1 MSDLD
6 LIRGLEERCFN
17 AWPTLRT
24 LHMGGW
30 VLRLAD
36 GHTRRANSASP
47 LHDSTLSA
55 DEIIA
60 SVVRLY
66 REAELTPL
74 FRTTPLAPE
83 GFDEKL
89 EAEGWREDDVAWGM
103 MCDDIAAC
111 HLSPDVT
118 LEAKPSEAWMR
129 DAMIAYGFG
138 EAGERALRRILAQ
151 LAMPGAFATVYEE
164 DKAVAWGLAVYERGY
179 VGLYDLVVAPEARGK
194 GVGRRLVSSLI
205 AWGRDQGAHAAY
217 LQVRDRN
224 EAARNLYRSFG
235 FRDVYRYVNRALD

>member
-1 MSDLD
+1 MFDLD

-60 SVVRLY
+60 SVVRLF
-66 REAELTPL
+66 REAELTPI

-89 EAEGWREDDVAWGM
+89 AAEGWREDDLAWGM
-103 MCDDIAAC
+103 LCDDISAGGP
-111 HLSPDVT
+111 SSDVAI
-118 LEAKPSEAWMR
+118 EPKPSEAWLR
-129 DAMIAYGFG
+129 DAMVAYGHG
-138 EAGERALRRILAQ
+138 EAGERALRRTLAQ
-151 LAMPGAFATVYEE
+151 LAMPGAFATVHA
-164 DKAVAWGLAVYERGY
+164 DGKPLAWGLGVYERGY

-205 AWGRDQGAHAAY
+205 TWGRDQGAHAAY
-217 LQVRDRN
+217 LQVRDSN
-224 EAARNLYRSFG
+224 HAARHLYRSFG
-235 FRDVYRYVNRALD
+235 FRDVYRYSNRALD

>member
-24 LHMGGW
+24 LHMDGW

-66 REAELTPL
+66 REAELKPM

-83 GFDEKL
+83 GFDAKL
-89 EAEGWREDDVAWGM
+89 EAAGWRQDAVAWGM
-103 MCDDIAAC
+103 MCDDISSC
-111 HLSPDVT
+111 SLSPDVT
-118 LEAKPSEAWMR
+118 LETRPSEAWLR
-129 DAMIAYGFG
+129 DAMVAYGFG
-138 EAGERALRRILAQ
+138 EAGARALRRTLAH
-151 LAMPGAFATVYEE
+151 LAMPAAFATVY
-164 DKAVAWGLAVYERGY
+164 DDGRAVAWGLGVYERGY

-194 GVGRRLVSSLI
+194 GVGRGLVSTLM

-217 LQVRDRN
+217 LQVRDDN
-224 EAARNLYRSFG
+224 DVARNLYRSLG
-235 FRDVYRYVNRALD
+235 FRDVYRYGNRALD